1 MDLQKFAKIPK
12 LNEFIQNEINI
23 LKSIDNLNI
32 IKLIEVLKTQNNYY
46 IVYEYC
52 NGGTL
57 EEKIKRNQFIAE
69 KEVHF

>member
-32 IKLIEVLKTQNNYY
+32 IKLIEVLKTQNNYNNNMNEGENKNA
-46 IVYEYC
+46 IDK
-52 NGGTL
+52 L
-57 EEKIKRNQFIAE
+57 KQF
-69 KEVHF
+69 KYLL